1 MSGLD
6 VLLLRFDA
14 PMLSFGGARVDKN
27 GVQAVIPGRAMLTG
41 LVGNALGYEHGEA
54 DRLGALQARLRYA
67 VRQDHAGEG
76 LLDYHTV
83 DMGQPF
89 MLEGWTTRAAPES
102 RGGGE
107 SSTGTLIRLQHYRAD
122 AVYSVALTLRGDGAP
137 TVDDVAR
144 ALARPERPLF
154 IGRKCCLPAAPI
166 LQGRVTAP
174 TLRAALAGWSLA
186 PPRSRRGARDASEKR
201 ACLSWWP
208 TGEGTEVG
216 RTIDLTDEMD
226 WSNQVHVGRRSVQE
240 ATVEYSEAV
249 SR

>member
-41 LVGNALGYEHGEA
+41 LVGNALGYEHGEF
-54 DRLGALQARLRYA
+54 DKLGALQARLRYA

-166 LQGRVTAP
+166 LQGQGDGADAARGPRGVEPRAP
-174 TLRAALAGWSLA
+174 GA
-186 PPRSRRGARDASEKR
+186 RGAARETR
-201 ACLSWWP
+201 
-208 TGEGTEVG
+208 
-216 RTIDLTDEMD
+216 
-226 WSNQVHVGRRSVQE
+226 RRSARV
-240 ATVEYSEAV
+240 
-249 SR
+249 